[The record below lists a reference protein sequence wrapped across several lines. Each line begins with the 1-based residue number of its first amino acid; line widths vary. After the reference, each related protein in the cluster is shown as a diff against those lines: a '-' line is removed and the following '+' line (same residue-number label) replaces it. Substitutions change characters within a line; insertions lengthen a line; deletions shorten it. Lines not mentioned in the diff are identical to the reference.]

1 MAHTT
6 TRTLIKTI
14 AVLLPLGL
22 LSCNKYEM
30 FRLAGYEQNSFGNQ
44 VDVLFVIDNSGS
56 MSDEAEGL
64 MSNFSSFI
72 ETLAGE
78 NGAGT
83 ATETLTDAVGNY
95 ITYTADRGRIVD
107 YQLAITTTSDRYS
120 DGFTPD
126 PDPGEVGL
134 LLGEQLVL
142 AKGDPNVETSF
153 QQNVGCWAT
162 CWSGYEMPTDP
173 TYGGVPGNC
182 TFPENGVASKEY
194 LDCVCL
200 GIEYPVESVDWDD
213 NALCGSGEEKPI
225 EAVLQ
230 SLCRSVEE
238 PPEVCEHLESEFD
251 PDRDTL
257 SNPDWLREDATLV
270 VIIVTDEGDSSD
282 LYSAGDDD
290 PANYLE
296 AFAQF
301 DRPIKF
307 AAIGPDLNC
316 DENGDCALR
325 CNSGGATPNGIRRIQ
340 KIVEATGGF
349 YRPITQGGAE
359 DDDEDLTGC
368 EPANYSV
375 HLEDLG
381 RLLISLETAFQLQS
395 VPDEST
401 LRVYVDDEPVLRS
414 EPLKGDEES
423 NSFSNDSYTDGW
435 SYNPGNNSVM
445 FWGSA
450 IPDFNQNVQIF
461 YRPVDGNPR
470 ELPF

>member
-1 MAHTT
+1 
-6 TRTLIKTI
+6 
-14 AVLLPLGL
+14 
-22 LSCNKYEM
+22 
-30 FRLAGYEQNSFGNQ
+30 
-44 VDVLFVIDNSGS
+44 
-56 MSDEAEGL
+56 
-64 MSNFSSFI
+64 
-72 ETLAGE
+72 
-78 NGAGT
+78 
-83 ATETLTDAVGNY
+83 
-95 ITYTADRGRIVD
+95 
-107 YQLAITTTSDRYS
+107 
-120 DGFTPD
+120 
-126 PDPGEVGL
+126 
-134 LLGEQLVL
+134 
-142 AKGDPNVETSF
+142 
-153 QQNVGCWAT
+153 
-162 CWSGYEMPTDP
+162 
-173 TYGGVPGNC
+173 
-182 TFPENGVASKEY
+182 
-194 LDCVCL
+194 
-200 GIEYPVESVDWDD
+200 
-213 NALCGSGEEKPI
+213 
-225 EAVLQ
+225 
-230 SLCRSVEE
+230 
-238 PPEVCEHLESEFD
+238 
-251 PDRDTL
+251 
-257 SNPDWLREDATLV
+257 
-270 VIIVTDEGDSSD
+270 
-282 LYSAGDDD
+282 AGDDD